1 MSEREA
7 RPDEGDWD
15 PPEGDEVTEP
25 EELAEAD
32 PDMEQSPLRTEEQPP
47 DDE

>member
-1 MSEREA
+1 MSERDL
-7 RPDEGDWD
+7 RPDEDDWD

-25 EELAEAD
+25 EELAEAE
-32 PDMEQSPLRTEEQPP
+32 PGMEQSPLRTEEQPP